1 MIQIARNL
9 GLVAALLLLPLST
22 QAVEISVTATSSG
35 GDTSLLQPG
44 DIITFDLYLTHTS
57 GEDLFG
63 LGIGVRGYDSNQN
76 GLSDDGL
83 TFFGPFL
90 DAEGNPTF
98 MGPNVQNTTIPEF
111 FAPIDTTGT
120 ANVADFIFG
129 IDDGFGDR
137 IPGTGLVNI
146 RGSLQTPIF
155 SVIPDAVTGLGFDL
169 FNYAGTGLGAFEFG
183 YNDPIQELLGNPPIV
198 ERWVTVFDGI
208 TTTPGIDGAPPVDFT
223 PELAPGVHFRLS
235 FQATAPEST
244 ATVLHTLTF
253 GEQLEFGSVAIGTGG
268 EILSTYQS
276 DSFSFS
282 VIPEPGTALLM
293 GLGLAG
299 LAAQRR
305 R

>member
-76 GLSDDGL
+76 GFSDDGL
-83 TFFGPFL
+83 TFLGQ
-90 DAEGNPTF
+90 
-98 MGPNVQNTTIPEF
+98 NVQTTTIIDPDF
-111 FAPIDTTGT
+111 PGPLPFPNDPIDTTGT

-129 IDDGFGDR
+129 IEDPGTGNRF
-137 IPGTGLVNI
+137 PGTGLVNI
-146 RGSLQTPIF
+146 RGSLQTPAF
-155 SVIPDAVTGLGFDL
+155 SVIPPALTGLEFDL
-169 FNYAGTGLGAFEFG
+169 YNYAGTGLGAFEFG
-183 YNDPIQELLGNPPIV
+183 YNDPIQELLGNPPFV

-253 GEQLEFGSVAIGTGG
+253 GEQLEFGSAAIGAGG

>member
-90 DAEGNPTF
+90 DNEGNPTF

-129 IDDGFGDR
+129 IDDGTGNQIHRKQNPEACAGPNSRPREAKLRPEGRDR
-137 IPGTGLVNI
+137 ERHREPRKHQHVWNNLMLHVDNKDGKEEGGISHQGVCFVARPVSG
-146 RGSLQTPIF
+146 
-155 SVIPDAVTGLGFDL
+155 PD
-169 FNYAGTGLGAFEFG
+169 
-183 YNDPIQELLGNPPIV
+183 
-198 ERWVTVFDGI
+198 
-208 TTTPGIDGAPPVDFT
+208 
-223 PELAPGVHFRLS
+223 
-235 FQATAPEST
+235 
-244 ATVLHTLTF
+244 
-253 GEQLEFGSVAIGTGG
+253 
-268 EILSTYQS
+268 
-276 DSFSFS
+276 
-282 VIPEPGTALLM
+282 
-293 GLGLAG
+293 
-299 LAAQRR
+299 
-305 R
+305 

>member
-44 DIITFDLYLTHTS
+44 DIITFDILLTHTS

-63 LGIGVRGYDSNQN
+63 LGIGVRGHDANQN
-76 GLSDDGL
+76 GFSDDGL
-83 TFFGPFL
+83 TFLGQ
-90 DAEGNPTF
+90 
-98 MGPNVQNTTIPEF
+98 NVQNTTLPDF
-111 FAPIDTTGT
+111 VPVDTSGT

-129 IDDGFGDR
+129 VDDGTGSW
-137 IPGTGLVNI
+137 IPGTGLTNI
-146 RGSLQTPIF
+146 RGSEQTPTF
-155 SVIPDAVTGLGFDL
+155 SVIPPALTGLAFDL
-169 FNYAGTGLGAFEFG
+169 YNYSGVGLGAFEFG
-183 YNDPIQELLGNPPIV
+183 YNDPIQALLGNPPIV
-198 ERWVTVFDGI
+198 ERWVTVFDGV
-208 TTTPGIDGAPPVDFT
+208 TVSPGVNGAPPFDLT
-223 PELAPGVHFRLS
+223 PEVAPGVHFRLR

-244 ATVLHTLTF
+244 ATVQHTLTF
-253 GEQLEFGSVAIGTGG
+253 GEQLEFGSVAIGNGG
-268 EILSTYQS
+268 EVLSTYQS